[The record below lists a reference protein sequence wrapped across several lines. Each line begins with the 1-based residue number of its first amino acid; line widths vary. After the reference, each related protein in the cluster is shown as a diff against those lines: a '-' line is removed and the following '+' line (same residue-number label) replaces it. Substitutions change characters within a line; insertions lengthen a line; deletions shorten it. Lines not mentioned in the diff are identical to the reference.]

1 MNMTPLLAQV
11 SPFGSALGVVAML
24 AVLVAVIIIAAIF
37 ANRYEK
43 VGPNEVLVIS
53 GRKRRVV
60 DPDGKTRD
68 VGFRIVKGGG
78 VFVWPIFERQDKLS
92 LELLTIDVQTPEV
105 YTSKGVPVK
114 VDGVA
119 QIKIKGDDVS
129 IATAAEQFLSKTT
142 DEIKNVAT
150 QTMEGHLRAILGTM
164 TVEEIYQN
172 RDAFASRV
180 QEVAAGDMANMGLGI
195 VSFTIRDIRDT
206 QGYLDALG
214 KPRIA
219 QVKRDAQIAQA
230 EADRDAMIKSSQATQ
245 AGQEAK
251 FAADSKIAEAQRDY
265 QSNVAQYQATVNQ
278 KKAESDLAYDLQKY
292 KTGQLVK
299 AEEVQ
304 VEIIAKQKQIELQQQ
319 EILRKQ
325 RELEAT
331 VQKPADAERYKV
343 ETLANARKFQLETE
357 AAGAAAATKATGFAA
372 ADVNKAT
379 GLAEAEA
386 NKAKGLAQADIIMA
400 QGKATAEATRLKA
413 EAFQQYN
420 EAAVIE
426 LLVKVLPDIA
436 GRISEPLSKM
446 EKMVIINSGSGPGG
460 GASKLTGDITQI
472 IAQLPPVLESLTGI
486 KFEKLLAQ
494 VPALKKAMEKD
505 VPPDTGK

>member
-1 MNMTPLLAQV
+1 MQFAPLMAEISFLE
-11 SPFGSALGVVAML
+11 SGLGVIGGI
-24 AVLVAVIIIAAIF
+24 VLIVVVMTLVIMVF
-37 ANRYEK
+37 SRYTK
-43 VGPNEVLVIS
+43 VGPNQVLIVS
-53 GRKRRVV
+53 GRKHRLE
-60 DPDGKTRD
+60 DGTD

-78 VFVWPIFERQDKLS
+78 TFVMPVFEKVDILS

-119 QIKIKGDDVS
+119 QIKVKGDDVS
-129 IATAAEQFLSKTT
+129 IRTSAEQFLGKAT
-142 DEIKNVAT
+142 DEIRNIAT
-150 QTMEGHLRAILGTM
+150 QTLEGHLRAILGTM

-172 RDAFASRV
+172 RDAFASKV

-195 VSFTIRDIRDT
+195 VSFTIRDT

-251 FAADSKIAEAQRDY
+251 FAADSKIAEAQREY
-265 QSNVAQYQATVNQ
+265 QTNVAGYQATVNQ
-278 KKAESDLAYDLQKY
+278 KKAEADLAYDLQKF

-304 VEIIAKQKQIELQQQ
+304 VQIVEKQKQIELQQQ

-325 RELEAT
+325 RELEAN

-343 ETLANARKFQLETE
+343 ETLANATKFQLETE
-357 AAGAAAATKATGFAA
+357 AEGAASAAKAKGFAN
-372 ADVNKAT
+372 ADVAKAT

-386 NKAKGLAQADIIMA
+386 NKARGLAEAAVIEA
-400 QGKATAEATRLKA
+400 QGKATASAMQAKA
-413 EAFQQYN
+413 DSFKQYN

-426 LLVKVLPDIA
+426 MIVRILPEVAGKV
-436 GRISEPLSKM
+436 SEPLSKM
-446 EKMVIINSGSGPGG
+446 ERMVIINSGSGPGG
-460 GASKLTGDITQI
+460 GASKLTGDVTQI
-472 IAQLPPVLESLTGI
+472 IAQLPPIIESLTGI
-486 KFEKLLAQ
+486 KFEKLLEQ
-494 VPALKKAMEKD
+494 VPALKKAMAKEDGTETK
-505 VPPDTGK
+505 

>member
-426 LLVKVLPDIA
+426 LLVKVLPEIA

-494 VPALKKAMEKD
+494 VPALKNAMEKD